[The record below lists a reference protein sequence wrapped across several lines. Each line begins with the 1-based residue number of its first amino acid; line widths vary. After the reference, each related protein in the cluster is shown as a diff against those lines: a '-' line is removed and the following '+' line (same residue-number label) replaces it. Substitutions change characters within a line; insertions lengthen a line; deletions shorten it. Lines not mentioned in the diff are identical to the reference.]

1 MPEFGSQ
8 GSPQDGLL
16 VQVCGQAYPG
26 KSFLNSNC
34 RSQPW
39 APAAPREFLAFQGP
53 LCVAGGRKESSV
65 FKVIP
70 AEMDVADE
78 NGAPPVGAAN
88 SSQWV
93 S

>member
-1 MPEFGSQ
+1 M
-8 GSPQDGLL
+8 
-16 VQVCGQAYPG
+16 
-26 KSFLNSNC
+26 
-34 RSQPW
+34 
-39 APAAPREFLAFQGP
+39 
-53 LCVAGGRKESSV
+53 AGGRKRGRKESSV

>member
-1 MPEFGSQ
+1 M
-8 GSPQDGLL
+8 
-16 VQVCGQAYPG
+16 
-26 KSFLNSNC
+26 
-34 RSQPW
+34 
-39 APAAPREFLAFQGP
+39 
-53 LCVAGGRKESSV
+53 AGGRKRGKKESSV

-78 NGAPPVGAAN
+78 NGAPPVGVAN